1 MLRLLL
7 SLMLVAALHSPTF
20 AAEPF
25 ARQGELDLAGRSRD
39 WTVPVRLDGEWEFYW
54 GRLLAPEDF
63 HTPRPPEKTGYLT
76 LPATWNDFR
85 LNGARLGASG
95 CATLRLRILAGP
107 GRREL
112 ALRLFDVASAY
123 RLWLNGRPLAAS
135 GRVGTGAATEVPA
148 PSVCIA
154 RFPSTGEP
162 LELVL
167 QVSNYHYRDGGVASS
182 ILLGDASVIEA
193 GQIRRW
199 AMALF
204 FIGSLMVMG
213 VYHLVL
219 YFFRRKNVAPL
230 YFGCYCLLWTGTF
243 LASNTADWSIRLFF
257 PEIPAPFLIRVD
269 LICFFLSVP
278 VGYSFF
284 RSLYPREFSV
294 LGLRF
299 SQIMAALFS
308 AGVLLL
314 PPLALSKLV
323 PLYYAGTALLIPYSL
338 AMLARAKLSRREG
351 ATFILVGFLIL
362 GLVGLNDMLYD
373 LHLIRSLFLIPV
385 GMFVFILFQAF
396 ALSLRFSRAFSAVE
410 RLSGELEGK
419 NSSLEEEMAERIRLE
434 RKIVMISEEERRS
447 ISHNLHDGLCQQ
459 LTGARLR
466 CSVLERK
473 LAAAGEDTAELRQLS
488 SLLEESVDHAYDL
501 SRGLWPVE
509 HDPRG
514 MSPSLEELTRRF
526 AESTGIA
533 IEFRQ
538 ERACVSCA
546 NEQVTHLY
554 RIAQEAIT
562 NAVKHARPSR
572 ITVAFNC
579 LNGGVIT
586 LAVSDNGIG
595 RGQAARSKGG
605 LGLGI
610 MSHRAKMIG
619 GSLHIGDA
627 VGGGTVVTCTVPC
640 ETAAGEG
647 AQDG

>member
-1 MLRLLL
+1 MLRVVFCLVLVV
-7 SLMLVAALHSPTF
+7 MLHAPAF
-20 AAEPF
+20 ADAPF
-25 ARQGELDLAGRSRD
+25 ARQGGLDLAVRSQD
-39 WTVPVRLDGEWEFYW
+39 WATPVRLDGEWEFYW
-54 GRLLAPEDF
+54 GQLLAPENF
-63 HTPRPPEKTGYLT
+63 RGPRVPEKTGYLT
-76 LPATWNDFR
+76 LPSSWNDFK
-85 LNGARLGASG
+85 LNGKKLGG
-95 CATLRLRILAGP
+95 TGYATLRLRILPGP
-107 GRREL
+107 GEREL
-112 ALRLFDVASAY
+112 ALRLLDLSSAY

-135 GRVGTGAATEVPA
+135 GRVGTSAVTEVPS
-148 PSVCIA
+148 PSVAVA
-154 RFPSTGEP
+154 RFQSTGEP
-162 LELVL
+162 LELIL
-167 QVSNYHYRDGGVASS
+167 QVSNYHYREGGVASS
-182 ILLGDASVIEA
+182 ILLGDAGVIEA
-193 GQIRRW
+193 AQIRRW
-199 AMALF
+199 AMAFF
-204 FIGSLMVMG
+204 FIGSLLVMG

-219 YFFRRKNVAPL
+219 FFFRRKNVSPL
-230 YFGCYCLLWTGTF
+230 YFGCYCLLWMATF

-257 PEIPAPFLIRVD
+257 PEIPAPILINVD

-278 VGYSFF
+278 VGYGFF
-284 RSLYPREFSV
+284 RSLYPQEFSV

-299 SQIMAALFS
+299 SLLMTALFL
-308 AGVLLL
+308 AGALFF
-314 PPLALSKLV
+314 PSLALSKLV
-323 PLYYAGTALLIPYSL
+323 PVYYASSSLLILYSL
-338 AMLARAKLSRREG
+338 VMLAKAKLRGREG

-373 LHLIRSLFLIPV
+373 LHLIRSTYLIPV

-410 RLSGELEGK
+410 RLSGELEDK

-473 LAAAGEDTAELRQLS
+473 LAGAGEDTTELRQLS

-538 ERACVSCA
+538 ERECASCA

-554 RIAQEAIT
+554 RIAQEALT

-579 LNGGVIT
+579 LGGNLISLV
-586 LAVSDNGIG
+586 VSDNGIG

-619 GSLHIGDA
+619 GSLQIEDA
-627 VGGGTVVTCTVPC
+627 AEGGTVVTCTVPC
-640 ETAAGEG
+640 ENGTTEG
-647 AQDG
+647 GRDV